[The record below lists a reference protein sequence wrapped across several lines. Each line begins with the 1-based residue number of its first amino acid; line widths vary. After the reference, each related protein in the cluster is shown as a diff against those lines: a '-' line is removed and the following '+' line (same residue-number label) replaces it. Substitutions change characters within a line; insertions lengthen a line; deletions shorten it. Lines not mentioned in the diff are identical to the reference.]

1 MYGNGCGRG
10 RGRLTAFWITDA
22 PSFILP
28 SPSPAVACLTVRI
41 EAMRA
46 HCAANKQDKA
56 AKRAFTTLLTRR
68 RNLLQYL
75 RRKDFEAYTRTLAE
89 LKITGFS

>member
-1 MYGNGCGRG
+1 
-10 RGRLTAFWITDA
+10 
-22 PSFILP
+22 
-28 SPSPAVACLTVRI
+28 VACLTVRI

-46 HCAANKQDKA
+46 HCQANKQDKA

-75 RRKDFEAYTRTLAE
+75 RRKDFEAYARTLAE
-89 LKITGFS
+89 LRITGFS